1 MPVVEINREIKDD
14 EAEDVTM
21 VKRKTRKEEETK
33 RRKEGER
40 EIVSRIALE
49 LQTVQSLER
58 YVEYHNKNIL

>member
-1 MPVVEINREIKDD
+1 MPVVEINREIEDG

-21 VKRKTRKEEETK
+21 VKRKTRKEEEETK

-49 LQTVQSLER
+49 LQPVQSLER
-58 YVEYHNKNIL
+58 

>member
-49 LQTVQSLER
+49 LQPVQSLER
-58 YVEYHNKNIL
+58 